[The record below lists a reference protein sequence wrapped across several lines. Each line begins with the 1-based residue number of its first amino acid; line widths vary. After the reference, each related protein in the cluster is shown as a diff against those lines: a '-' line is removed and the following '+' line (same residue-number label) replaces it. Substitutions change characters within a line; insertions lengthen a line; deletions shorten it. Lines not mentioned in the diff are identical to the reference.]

1 MLEFPDIC
9 QGISGYLNIMRF
21 QRPMDEL
28 FASSSRMKVL
38 RVLCR
43 FLSRESTG
51 REVARLSGSSVP
63 QAIGALKDLERAGIA
78 HMHRAGRA
86 FLWRLEVEHVLVPV
100 VREVFRKED
109 SLREDLLETLR
120 AGLLSPKILRAV
132 VYGSIAQGRESS
144 RSDIDLLIEVTR
156 ERDKEK
162 IQPDLE
168 KLGSKVFLRYG
179 NPLSTL
185 TYTRDEVRSPR
196 NQALLRNLQI
206 EGWIVK

>member
-1 MLEFPDIC
+1 
-9 QGISGYLNIMRF
+9 MRF
-21 QRPMDEL
+21 QHPMDDL
-28 FASSSRMKVL
+28 FAASSRVKVL

-43 FLSRESTG
+43 FPSRESTG

-78 HMHRAGRA
+78 HMRGAGRA
-86 FLWRLEVEHVLVPV
+86 VLWRLETEHVLVPV
-100 VREVFRKED
+100 IRETFRKED
-109 SLREDLLETLR
+109 SLREDLLEALR

-132 VYGSIAQGRESS
+132 VYGSITQGRESS
-144 RSDIDLLIEVTR
+144 RSDIDLLIEVAR
-156 ERDKEK
+156 DRDKEG

-168 KLGSKVFLRYG
+168 KLESKVFLRYG

-185 TYTRDEVRSPR
+185 TYTKDEIRSPR
-196 NQALLRNLQI
+196 NQSLLRNIQT

>member
-1 MLEFPDIC
+1 
-9 QGISGYLNIMRF
+9 MRF
-21 QRPMDEL
+21 QHPMDEL
-28 FASSSRMKVL
+28 FASSSRVKVL

-43 FLSRESTG
+43 FPTRESTG
-51 REVARLSGSSVP
+51 REVARLSGSSAP

-86 FLWRLEVEHVLVPV
+86 VLWRLEAEHVLVPV

-120 AGLLSPKILRAV
+120 TGLLSPKILRAV
-132 VYGSIAQGRESS
+132 VYGSVTKGQESS
-144 RSDIDLLIEVTR
+144 RSDIDLLIEVDR
-156 ERDKEK
+156 DRDKER

-168 KLGSKVFLRYG
+168 KLESKVFQRYG

-185 TYTRDEVRSPR
+185 TYTRDEVRTPR
-196 NQALLRNLQI
+196 NQTLLRNIQT